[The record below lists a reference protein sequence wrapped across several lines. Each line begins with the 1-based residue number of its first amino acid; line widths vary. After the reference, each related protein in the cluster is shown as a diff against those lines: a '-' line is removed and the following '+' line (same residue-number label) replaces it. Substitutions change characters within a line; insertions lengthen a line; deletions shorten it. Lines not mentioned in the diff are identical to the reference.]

1 MDGQI
6 FLPPSKR
13 WSKPPSGWIKC
24 DVAASRTNGISNSG
38 GAWVARDSAGVVNF
52 HSRRSFFRVE
62 HSLLPDLSCL
72 LWLQGMEIGTC
83 GTGQKQSSFLDCY
96 YRYQSYVATG
106 GPSWL
111 QGLLNQEAVNSNH

>member
-1 MDGQI
+1 MPHEFFYI
-6 FLPPSKR
+6 CSARSKSIVLATIKNTSYILALGPVG

-24 DVAASRTNGISNSG
+24 DVAASWTNGISNSG

-72 LWLQGMEIGTC
+72 LW
-83 GTGQKQSSFLDCY
+83 S
-96 YRYQSYVATG
+96 V
-106 GPSWL
+106 
-111 QGLLNQEAVNSNH
+111 EA